1 MHANN
6 ITHFAVRA
14 ENVVRAKKFYETVF
28 GWQFQEWG
36 PPDFYLIKTG
46 NEQDPGIM
54 GALQKRTESVGAAFN
69 GFECTIGVENLAQT
83 EAKILQAGGTILMK
97 PMEIPTVGRL
107 IQFADPEGNH
117 VCAMQYERSV
127 HQ

>member
-14 ENVVRAKKFYETVF
+14 ENVGRAKKFYETVF

-36 PPDFYLIKTG
+36 PPDFYLI
-46 NEQDPGIM
+46 
-54 GALQKRTESVGAAFN
+54 
-69 GFECTIGVENLAQT
+69 